1 MTVPKAGN
9 MLLETEAKFLI
20 SPLERLLK
28 SKGNGVDI
36 VSLPELREG
45 RDRRGRGKRGR
56 IYKSWLALVYMQL
69 KSMISLE

>member
-1 MTVPKAGN
+1 MWPSSMTVPKAGN

-28 SKGNGVDI
+28 SKGRGDAVINDDDI

-45 RDRRGRGKRGR
+45 IEGGEGRDIG
-56 IYKSWLALVYMQL
+56 
-69 KSMISLE
+69 E